1 MHRSSTM
8 TMVALTAAVT
18 AALLTAVLPASADTT
33 EHLSVTLAGRA
44 VLPAATYAPGPPA
57 GTLLPPGVV
66 NGITFPLPSQPVQGF
81 SSVIEG
87 RDPGEYLAMPDNGF
101 GSKLNSGDFLIRAY
115 YIRPHF
121 KTAQGGS
128 GSVSVGD
135 YISFR
140 DPNHR
145 FGFPIVNENSSDR
158 MLTGGDI
165 DPESLQRDHNGDLW
179 VGDEFG
185 PWILHF
191 SADGVLLDPPFPIPG
206 VQSPNNPGLIGAATQ
221 PNSRGFEGMAMTP
234 DGSYLYAVLEGA
246 HIGDP
251 DQNRRYM
258 YEFSIQHKTLTG
270 RTWQY
275 RTTQP
280 NYMVADMVALDEHR
294 FVLIERDG
302 GRGVTAV
309 FRELNVVDLRE
320 VAADGFL
327 VPRTVVDLTAIPDP
341 NLISLPAIH
350 PGDVGLGNP
359 FSVVCES
366 VEAVHRVDGST
377 LLVGCDNNMPNSG
390 RNPTLADDNEFILIN
405 VEGLPADPDQ
415 EP

>member
-1 MHRSSTM
+1 M
-8 TMVALTAAVT
+8 TTVALTAAVT

-33 EHLSVTLAGRA
+33 EQSSVTLAGRA
-44 VLPAATYAPGPPA
+44 VLPAATYAPGPQA

-66 NGITFPLPSQPVQGF
+66 NGIQFPLPSQPVQGF
-81 SSVIEG
+81 SSVIDG
-87 RDPGEYLAMPDNGF
+87 RVPGEYLAMPDNGF
-101 GSKLNSGDFLIRAY
+101 GAKNNSRDFLIRAY
-115 YIRPHF
+115 YIRLHF

-140 DPNHR
+140 DPKHR

-165 DPESLQRDHNGDLW
+165 DPESLRRDHNGDLW

-191 SADGVLLDPPFPIPG
+191 SANGVLLDPPFPIPG
-206 VQSPNNPGLIGAATQ
+206 VQSPNNPGLIGTATQ

-234 DGSYLYAVLEGA
+234 DGSDLYAVLEGA

-251 DQNRRYM
+251 NPNRRYV
-258 YEFSIQHKTLTG
+258 YEFSIQQRTLTG

-280 NYMVADMVALDEHR
+280 NYMVADMTALDEHR
-294 FVLIERDG
+294 FVLIERDA

-350 PGDVGLGNP
+350 QGDVGLGNP

-377 LLVGCDNNMPNSG
+377 LLVGCDNNLPNTG
-390 RNPTLADDNEFILIN
+390 RNPTVADDNEFILIH
-405 VEGLPADPDQ
+405 VEGLPADPAQ
-415 EP
+415 ES